1 MAIYDTMEYIG
12 PDVSTTCMGLAASM
26 GAFLLAGGKKGKRF
40 ILPNAKVMIHQVMG
54 GARGQAT
61 DIEIQAEE
69 ILKVKKRINE
79 IIAKNTGQKIE
90 KVEKDTDRDFYMT
103 SKEAKNYG
111 IVDKIISRR
120 G

>member
-1 MAIYDTMEYIG
+1 
-12 PDVSTTCMGLAASM
+12 
-26 GAFLLAGGKKGKRF
+26 
-40 ILPNAKVMIHQVMG
+40 MG